1 MAKYWYDHVH
11 LMSPDPPKTA
21 QFYEQMFGAKRGDV
35 RTFPDGRISVP
46 LDLNGQSILILQ
58 PKDRTKSTTI
68 AAANNYGLE
77 HFGIRTDNLEAAV
90 KDLKA
95 KGVKFQQDV
104 TVPRPGIKIAFLWAP
119 ENVLIELVERTG

>member
-21 QFYEQMFGAKRGDV
+21 QFYEEMFGAKRGDV

-58 PKDRTKSTTI
+58 PKDKSKAVTI

-77 HFGIRTDNLEAAV
+77 HFGLRTDNLEAAV

-95 KGVKFQQDV
+95 KGVKFQQDI

>member
-21 QFYEQMFGAKRGDV
+21 QFYEEMFGAKRGDM
-35 RTFPDGRISVP
+35 RTFPDGRVSVP
-46 LDLNGQSILILQ
+46 LDLSGQSILILQ
-58 PKDRTKSTTI
+58 PKDKSKSVTI
-68 AAANNYGLE
+68 TAANNYGLE

-95 KGVKFQQDV
+95 KGVKFQQDI
-104 TVPRPGIKIAFLWAP
+104 TVPRLGIKIAFLWAP

>member
-21 QFYEQMFGAKRGDV
+21 QFYEQMFGARMENV
-35 RTFPDGRISVP
+35 REFPDGWISVA

-58 PKDRTKSTTI
+58 PKDQSKSALI
-68 AAANNYGLE
+68 SPANNYGLE

-90 KDLKA
+90 KELKA
-95 KGVKFQQDV
+95 KGVKFQQDI

-119 ENVLIELVERTG
+119 ENVLIELLEKTG

>member
-11 LMSPDPPKTA
+11 LMSPDPSKTA
-21 QFYEQMFGAKRGDV
+21 QFYEQMFGAKRGDT
-35 RTFPDGRISVP
+35 RTFPDGRISVA

-58 PKDRTKSTTI
+58 PKDQSKSATI

-77 HFGIRTDNLEAAV
+77 HFGIRTDNLEVAV

-95 KGVKFQQDV
+95 KGVKFQQEI